1 MRFGERKEKNRKN
14 RKQKMETSIRYNI
27 TELSIILY
35 NQDGFGFT
43 QSLFW
48 AKMMNY
54 VKSFVELGRNL
65 FEI

>member
-1 MRFGERKEKNRKN
+1 MRFGGRKEKNQKKTRKY
-14 RKQKMETSIRYNI
+14 KIETSIRYNI

-54 VKSFVELGRNL
+54 VKSFVELG
-65 FEI
+65 

>member
-1 MRFGERKEKNRKN
+1 MRFGERKEKRKKKKP
-14 RKQKMETSIRYNI
+14 RKHKMETSIRYNI

-54 VKSFVELGRNL
+54 VKSFVELG
-65 FEI
+65 

>member
-1 MRFGERKEKNRKN
+1 
-14 RKQKMETSIRYNI
+14 METSIRYNI